1 MHTNN
6 LITLL
11 VVAALIP
18 AGAARSQQ
26 QNAGLQDPPWLK
38 EQLPKH
44 VVYAVPGMD
53 RVKSRTNLT
62 YKRVGDTEL
71 KADVYSPPDSAAGSI
86 HSAVILIHGGYLPRN
101 LLTQPKDWGVYT
113 SYGQLLAAS
122 GFVAVTFNHRFYGW
136 DTLQDSQSDVTDLVA
151 YVRDH
156 AASFG
161 IDKNRICLWAF
172 SGGGPFLSQ
181 AMRETPAYVLCI
193 VSYYALLDLQ
203 PLRKTIPPSVTDE
216 VLARFSPLHYM
227 GVNGAKIAPILIARA
242 GLDSPVLNGGV
253 DRFVQEA
260 LSKNASL
267 DLCTHPTG
275 HHGFDI
281 LDDNDRSREIIK
293 RTIEFIRTH
302 CESGQKR

>member
-1 MHTNN
+1 M
-6 LITLL
+6 
-11 VVAALIP
+11 VAGQQANRLCQQHRQEI
-18 AGAARSQQ
+18 AYAR
-26 QNAGLQDPPWLK
+26 
-38 EQLPKH
+38 EQLDYIPC
-44 VVYAVPGMD
+44 GC
-53 RVKSRTNLT
+53 R
-62 YKRVGDTEL
+62 
-71 KADVYSPPDSAAGSI
+71 ADPRRSGPIAA
-86 HSAVILIHGGYLPRN
+86 AEC
-101 LLTQPKDWGVYT
+101 
-113 SYGQLLAAS
+113 LAAS

-136 DTLQDSQSDVTDLVA
+136 DTLQDSESDVTDLVA
-151 YVRDH
+151 YVRGN

-161 IDKNRICLWAF
+161 IDKDRICLWAF

-181 AMRETPAYVLCI
+181 AMREMPDYLRCI
-193 VSYYALLDLQ
+193 VSYYALLDLL

-227 GVNGAKIAPILIARA
+227 SANGGKIAPILIARA
-242 GLDSPVLNGGV
+242 GLDNPVLNGGV

-267 DLCTHPTG
+267 DLCNHPTG

-302 CESGQKR
+302 CESGQKP